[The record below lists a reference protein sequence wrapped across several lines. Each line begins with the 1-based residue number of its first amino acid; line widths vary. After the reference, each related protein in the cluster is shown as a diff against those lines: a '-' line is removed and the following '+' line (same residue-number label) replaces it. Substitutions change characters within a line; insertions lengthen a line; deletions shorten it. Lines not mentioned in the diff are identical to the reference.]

1 MKKQTYIIVAII
13 AVIVIVQLIGFL
25 MSDTGY
31 FFSPTIDVILGGI
44 ELFGLGIWLGFSIGK
59 IKRGSD
65 IKRANVVHDAQQP

>member
-13 AVIVIVQLIGFL
+13 AVIVIVQFVGFL

-59 IKRGSD
+59 KRS
-65 IKRANVVHDAQQP
+65 

>member
-1 MKKQTYIIVAII
+1 MKKQTCIIVAII

-44 ELFGLGIWLGFSIGK
+44 ELFGLGIWLGVSIGK
-59 IKRGSD
+59 KRS
-65 IKRANVVHDAQQP
+65 